1 HDLPRMKLMTES
13 ELRATFATPMQRV
26 ALDAG
31 PPFDLWDCY
40 DAIPVADFEGH
51 DCSAGGVSYAWNDAT
66 GRFQHVHISSEDKNV
81 FMILVL
87 DLQSRSVHGYRLLD
101 LNHEYGL

>member
-1 HDLPRMKLMTES
+1 MKLMTES

-40 DAIPVADFEGH
+40 DAIPVADFE
-51 DCSAGGVSYAWNDAT
+51 
-66 GRFQHVHISSEDKNV
+66 
-81 FMILVL
+81 L
-87 DLQSRSVHGYRLLD
+87 RL
-101 LNHEYGL
+101 E